1 MAVRVTDADGRACF
15 DELTVGTAYIVT
27 ETAAPA
33 GTSIDTTSKSV
44 TPTSPDS
51 CTSGTPDGVCFIDS
65 PLTGVLV
72 KATSEVPGA
81 TNSTITCVD
90 YRSSNI
96 GNTPQGPTDSAQV
109 TKPGTYACTIV
120 VDP

>member
-1 MAVRVTDADGRACF
+1 M
-15 DELTVGTAYIVT
+15 T
-27 ETAAPA
+27 ETAAPV
-33 GTSIDTTSKSV
+33 GTSIDTSPESV
-44 TPTSPDS
+44 TPASPDS
-51 CTSGTPDGVCFIDS
+51 RTSGTPDGVCFTDP
-65 PLTGVLV
+65 PLTDVLV

-120 VDP
+120 LDP

>member
-1 MAVRVTDADGRACF
+1 M
-15 DELTVGTAYIVT
+15 T

-51 CTSGTPDGVCFIDS
+51 CTSGTPDGVCFTDS
-65 PLTGVLV
+65 PLTDVPV
-72 KATSEVPGA
+72 KATSEVPWA

-90 YRSSNI
+90 FPSSNI
-96 GNTPQGPTDSAQV
+96 GNTPKGPTDSTQV

>member
-1 MAVRVTDADGRACF
+1 M
-15 DELTVGTAYIVT
+15 
-27 ETAAPA
+27 
-33 GTSIDTTSKSV
+33 
-44 TPTSPDS
+44 TPTSADS
-51 CTSGTPDGVCFIDS
+51 CASDTPDGVCFTDS
-65 PLTGVLV
+65 PLTDVLV

-81 TNSTITCVD
+81 TNSTITYVG
-90 YRSSNI
+90 YRSSKI